1 MDEGSKGWL
10 AKADTI
16 SKLMMP
22 LVLAGVGFLV
32 SWTLNDIQSRE
43 SNTRVYTELMTKR
56 EDADTSLR
64 RSMFESVL
72 KTFLETRPGNAD
84 RDLVN
89 LELLTY
95 NFHETLNLK
104 SLFLH
109 VQRQIVAGPSQQ
121 SRETQERLIRLARHV
136 SEQQVRVLEEAGAVA
151 RFAFDLDNNQT
162 WAPPEGKV
170 SIEEHKTWPIAEGK
184 ISVTQPR
191 DQRG

>member
-1 MDEGSKGWL
+1 MEGGGNGWL

-43 SNTRVYTELMTKR
+43 SNPRGYTELMTKR

-72 KTFLETRPGNAD
+72 KTFLDARPGNSD

-89 LELLTY
+89 LELLAY

-109 VQRQIVAGPSQQ
+109 MQRQIWLGPPQQ
-121 SRETQERLIRLARHV
+121 SRELHDRL
-136 SEQQVRVLEEAGAVA
+136 
-151 RFAFDLDNNQT
+151 
-162 WAPPEGKV
+162 
-170 SIEEHKTWPIAEGK
+170 
-184 ISVTQPR
+184 
-191 DQRG
+191 